1 VLTVSSP
8 QQFLSD
14 FDVERSQVN
23 KTFHDRWK
31 ISWPDIIEPAL
42 SLIKLDG
49 IVNTG
54 IEDKIL
60 KN

>member
-1 VLTVSSP
+1 VPIISSP

-14 FDVERSQVN
+14 FDVEGSPVN
-23 KTFHDRWK
+23 IAFHDRWK
-31 ISWPDIIEPAL
+31 ISWPDVAL
-42 SLIKLDG
+42 ALCFIKLDG